1 MDFMQVIFQRRVVP
15 VVVIDKADDAI
26 PLAEALLASGLDV
39 MEITFRTPAAATAI
53 RKIRETFPSM
63 FLGAGTIL
71 GEDQLHQAIDAG
83 AQFGVAPGLNE
94 VVVSGA
100 LALKLPFVPGVMTP
114 SDVERGLTLGCKL
127 QKFFP
132 ADAAGGVRM
141 LQALSGPFA
150 ATGVKFIPLG
160 GVNAGNARDYLALPI
175 VAAVGGSWMVER
187 KLIADNNWKTIR
199 ELTTQAV
206 RIAAPSPG

>member
-1 MDFMQVIFQRRVVP
+1 MQLIFQRRVVP
-15 VVVIDKADDAI
+15 VVIIDKADDAM

-39 MEITFRTPAAATAI
+39 MEITLRTPAAATAI
-53 RKIRETFPSM
+53 RNVRKAFPSM
-63 FLGAGTIL
+63 FVGAGTIL
-71 GEDQLHQAIDAG
+71 GEDQLQQAVDAG

-94 VVVSGA
+94 IIVSKA

-114 SDVERGLTLGCKL
+114 SEVERGLTLGCKL

-132 ADAAGGVRM
+132 AEAAGGVKM
-141 LQALSGPFA
+141 LQALTGPFA

-187 KLIADNNWKTIR
+187 KLIAGKDWKTIR
-199 ELTTQAV
+199 ELTCQAV
-206 RIAAPSPG
+206 RMAAPSPG

>member
-1 MDFMQVIFQRRVVP
+1 MDFVQVIFQRRVVP

-94 VVVSGA
+94 VVVSRA

>member
-1 MDFMQVIFQRRVVP
+1 MQLIFQRRVVP
-15 VVVIDKADDAI
+15 VVVIDKADDAM

-39 MEITFRTPAAATAI
+39 MEITLRTPATATAI
-53 RKIRETFPSM
+53 RNVREAFPSM
-63 FLGAGTIL
+63 FVGAGTIL
-71 GEDQLHQAIDAG
+71 GEDQLQQAVDAG

-94 VVVSGA
+94 RIVSRA

-114 SDVERGLTLGCKL
+114 SEVERGLTLGCKL

-132 ADAAGGVRM
+132 AEAAGGVKM
-141 LQALSGPFA
+141 LQAFTGPFA

-160 GVNAGNARDYLALPI
+160 GVNAGNTRDYLALPI

-187 KLIADNNWKTIR
+187 KLIADKDWKTIR
-199 ELTTQAV
+199 ELTAQAV
-206 RIAAPSPG
+206 RMAALSPG